1 VVLWGRGTG
10 VAYRGLTVS
19 VVIPCYNEEDGIRY
33 VLERIPAYVD
43 EVIVVDNNCTDRT
56 ASVAAALGA
65 RIVVERRKGYGY
77 AYQGGF
83 PHARGDIIATVDGD
97 GTYPA
102 SAIAP
107 LIDHMEDMG
116 ADFVSANR
124 FPLDDPEAMHA
135 RNQFGNHVLTLAT
148 RLLFRTRIADS
159 QSGMWVFRRRC
170 LDVMRPVAG
179 GMAFSE
185 EIKLEAITA
194 PEVRFAEHHI
204 QYAPR
209 IGKTK
214 LFTFRDG
221 IGNLVYL
228 VRRRIAPRRSPEVLP
243 AIVLPEAE

>member
-1 VVLWGRGTG
+1 VV
-10 VAYRGLTVS
+10 VYRGLTVS
-19 VVIPCYNEEDGIRY
+19 VVIPCYNEEEGIRF
-33 VLERIPAYVD
+33 VLERMPPYID

-56 ASVAAALGA
+56 ASVAASLGA
-65 RIVVERRKGYGY
+65 RVVAERRRGYGY

-83 PHARGDIIATVDGD
+83 PHARGDVIATVDGD

-102 SAIAP
+102 SAIAG
-107 LIDHMEDMG
+107 LIDHMEETG

-124 FPLDDPEAMHA
+124 FPLDDPEAMHP

-148 RLLFRTRIADS
+148 RLLYRTRIADS

-170 LDVMRPVAG
+170 LDVMHPVAG

-185 EIKLEAITA
+185 EIKLEAIAA
-194 PEVRFAEHHI
+194 PEVRFAERHI
-204 QYAPR
+204 HYAPR

-214 LFTFRDG
+214 LFTVRDG

-228 VRRRIAPRRSPEVLP
+228 LRRRIAPRRSPDTIPDV
-243 AIVLPEAE
+243 VLPETEQA